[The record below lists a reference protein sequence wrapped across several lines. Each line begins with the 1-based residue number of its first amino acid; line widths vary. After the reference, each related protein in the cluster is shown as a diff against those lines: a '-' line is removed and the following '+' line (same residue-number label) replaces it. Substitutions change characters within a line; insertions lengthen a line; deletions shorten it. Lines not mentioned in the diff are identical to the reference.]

1 MNNQIPYLGFNPN
14 LNENLLYNNQN
25 YNDLAYEKLNN
36 KIIKLERR
44 VKMIENKLNMINN
57 PTFLKNNQDN
67 DDNMYML

>member
-25 YNDLAYEKLNN
+25 YNDLAYERLNN

-44 VKMIENKLNMINN
+44 VKMIENKLNIINN